1 MTPTAAAGADS
12 NQGNK
17 KLITGTLVSGGSI
30 TDDGVLATE
39 DDRIVYA
46 GPAAEFTATDLAAGF
61 AAVEPEDLPAGC
73 LILPG
78 LIDLHNHGGNGGDF
92 PSGDEAAARSAIDF
106 LHRSGTTTL
115 LASMVTA
122 SPEDLLKGI
131 GVYLGLTH
139 EGLLAGIHLEGPFL
153 SHARCGA
160 QNPEWLRDP
169 DPDLLAQLIDAGQGQ
184 IVSVTYAPELPGAAG
199 LVDLMT
205 FHGIIPSLGHTDCDA
220 QTAAASLAQAREG
233 LASAGFD
240 GNSGRPTVTH
250 LFNGMPPLH
259 HRSPGPVAACLRAA
273 REGQA
278 AVELVADNTHLD
290 PQTVLTVFTLLGA
303 ANILLVTDSM
313 AAAGLR
319 DGQYMLGPSPVTVAG
334 SVATLDA
341 TGSIA
346 GGTATLLDVV
356 RRTVGA
362 GVPLQDAV
370 LSATSVPAGVLGLDD
385 EVGCLGRGLRAD
397 AVVVTKDLELTAVL
411 RHGEWLKPWTSLAR
425 DL

>member
-1 MTPTAAAGADS
+1 MTPTAAPGADS
-12 NQGNK
+12 GSANK

-30 TDDGVLATE
+30 TGDGVLATE

-46 GPAAEFTATDLAAGF
+46 GPAAEFTTTDLAAGF
-61 AAVEPEDLPAGC
+61 AAVEPEDLPEGC

-122 SPEDLLKGI
+122 SPDDLLKGI

-169 DPDLLAQLIDAGQGQ
+169 DPELLSQLIDAGQGQ
-184 IVSVTYAPELPGAAG
+184 IVSMTYAPELPGASA

-205 FHGIIPSLGHTDCDA
+205 FHGITPSLGHTDCDA
-220 QTAAASLAQAREG
+220 ETAAASLAQAKEG

-273 REGQA
+273 KEGQA

-290 PQTVLTVFTLLGA
+290 PQTVLTVFTLVGA

-313 AAAGLR
+313 AAAGLP
-319 DGQYMLGPSPVTVAG
+319 DGRYMLGPSPVTVSG
-334 SVATLDA
+334 GKATLDA

-356 RRTVGA
+356 RRTVDA

-370 LSATSVPAGVLGLDD
+370 LSATAVPADILGLDD

-397 AVVVTKDLELTAVL
+397 AVVVNKDLELAAVL
-411 RHGEWLKPWTSLAR
+411 RHGEWLKPWG
-425 DL
+425 

>member
-1 MTPTAAAGADS
+1 MTPTAAPGADS
-12 NQGNK
+12 GSANK

-30 TDDGVLATE
+30 TGDGVLATE

-46 GPAAEFTATDLAAGF
+46 GPAAEFTTTDLAAGF
-61 AAVEPEDLPAGC
+61 AAVEPEDLPEGC

-122 SPEDLLKGI
+122 SPDDLLKGI

-169 DPDLLAQLIDAGQGQ
+169 DPELLSQLIDAGQGQ
-184 IVSVTYAPELPGAAG
+184 IVSMTYAPELPGASA

-205 FHGIIPSLGHTDCDA
+205 FHGITPSLGHTDCDA
-220 QTAAASLAQAREG
+220 ETAAASLAQAKEG

-273 REGQA
+273 KEGQA

-290 PQTVLTVFTLLGA
+290 PQTVLTVFTLVGA

-319 DGQYMLGPSPVTVAG
+319 DGRYMLGPSPVTVSG
-334 SVATLDA
+334 GKATLDA
-341 TGSIA
+341 SGSIA

-356 RRTVGA
+356 RRTVDA

-370 LSATSVPAGVLGLDD
+370 LSATAVPADILGLDD

-397 AVVVTKDLELTAVL
+397 AVVVNKDLELAAVL
-411 RHGEWLKPWTSLAR
+411 RHGEWLKPWG
-425 DL
+425 